1 MSDGDGHR
9 CGGREG
15 GMVEPVQKSGGDI
28 GGENMDTFLVREICP
43 NNVSLEDGRY

>member
-1 MSDGDGHR
+1 
-9 CGGREG
+9 
-15 GMVEPVQKSGGDI
+15 MVEPVQKSGGDI